1 MKEKFAEIRTALDD
15 LERQT
20 EGAEAA
26 QGRALVSG
34 FELPD
39 IIRDVVDLL
48 LPELE
53 PYEASL
59 YLYLLRHSIV
69 EEGSQHARVSTRKLQ
84 NGVVKSTRTGSS
96 SGGKDASSGSISLQ
110 KIRGALAGLEAI
122 GAIRKKADPNREGTL
137 YLILLPEEIP
147 VCQEARER
155 RVETAFPIIDPH
167 REVDFYNV
175 RENRVKVYERDAY
188 KCKYC
193 RKQLTRFTATL
204 DHVTP
209 VTEGGDNSFM
219 NLVTA
224 CLDCNSRK
232 NARPLGDFLAERF

>member
-110 KIRGALAGLEAI
+110 KIRGALARQSAQSEKKPIQIAKERSPMFGGGATQKQVPRRNSGLS
-122 GAIRKKADPNREGTL
+122 GGPR
-137 YLILLPEEIP
+137 
-147 VCQEARER
+147 
-155 RVETAFPIIDPH
+155 
-167 REVDFYNV
+167 
-175 RENRVKVYERDAY
+175 
-188 KCKYC
+188 
-193 RKQLTRFTATL
+193 AT
-204 DHVTP
+204 
-209 VTEGGDNSFM
+209 G
-219 NLVTA
+219 
-224 CLDCNSRK
+224 
-232 NARPLGDFLAERF
+232 